1 VVNGEEIVNNRGYH
15 LIVTLPVTL
24 VRRPFAPQFAHTAV
38 KKENVMSCHKPPVLL
53 ALFILLLAACT
64 AQPTAPPAAPPAT
77 TPLPATAVIETP
89 TATVNTPTAVP
100 APVEYPVTAIP
111 LSGPLARASAEISGL
126 AWHGDTLIL
135 LPQYPTFAGQG
146 SFLYALP
153 KSAIVDFLDG
163 RSAGPLAPQAIPFA
177 APGLADTIPGFQGYE
192 AIAFAGDDVYLTVEA
207 DGRNG
212 AMGYL
217 VRGTIAPDLS
227 QITIDADSLVEIAPQ
242 TNRGN
247 TSDETLLVNGES
259 LVTLYEVNGAALNQR
274 PAAHLFTLE
283 GATAGTL
290 PMAALEYRV
299 TDATAVDGNGRFWV
313 INYFFPGDTDLRPVT
328 DPLSEQF
335 GQGITHQQREQVE
348 RLVELQLG
356 EEAITLSGAPPIQL
370 QLPDDEARNW
380 EGLVRL
386 DERGFL
392 LATDKFP
399 TTILGFVAAG
409 GD

>member
-1 VVNGEEIVNNRGYH
+1 
-15 LIVTLPVTL
+15 
-24 VRRPFAPQFAHTAV
+24 
-38 KKENVMSCHKPPVLL
+38 MSCHKPPILL
-53 ALFILLLAACT
+53 ALLIWLLASCA
-64 AQPTAPPAAPPAT
+64 AQSPTPML
-77 TPLPATAVIETP
+77 TPMETAVPIPPTVMPETS
-89 TATVNTPTAVP
+89 TAVP
-100 APVEYPVTAIP
+100 APAEYPVTTIP
-111 LSGPLARASAEISGL
+111 LAGPLARASAEISGL
-126 AWHGDTLIL
+126 AWYGDTLIL
-135 LPQYPTFAGQG
+135 LPQYPTFVGQG

-153 KSAIVDFLDG
+153 KSAIVDYLDG
-163 RSAGPLAPQAIPFA
+163 RSADPLTPQAIPFA

-192 AIAFAGDDVYLTVEA
+192 AIAFAGDEVYLTVEA

-212 AMGYL
+212 PMGYL

-227 QITIDADSLVEIAPQ
+227 QIAIDADSLVEIAPQ
-242 TNRGN
+242 SSRGN
-247 TSDETLLVNGES
+247 TSDETLLVDGDT

-274 PAAHLFTLE
+274 PAAHLFSLGGIVT
-283 GATAGTL
+283 GTV

-313 INYFFPGDTDLRPVT
+313 INYFFPGDTDLRPAT

-335 GQGITHQQREQVE
+335 GLGATHQQHKQVE

-356 EEAITLSGAPPIQL
+356 AAAITLTGAPPIQL

-386 DERGFL
+386 DDRGFL

-399 TTILGFVAAG
+399 TTILGFVAVN